1 MNFSQLRAELLA
13 RGFDYL
19 ATGDRDAHYINIAY
33 LELCGLYLWPFL
45 EESATGTAPLAI
57 SDLGTIEAVI
67 DEDLQRELLPVE
79 YRDLLAE
86 YGDLSTSGTPEFYYV
101 ANPSGTLQV
110 ATFPV
115 STNTIGVQFYEVPAE
130 LTGTD
135 TPVVPA
141 RYHDL
146 IVDLAV
152 TKAYRDSDNHGAAE
166 ALQAHVDR
174 RVLQMVNSLFTQQVQ
189 GPDFQQVRGASSDW

>member
-1 MNFSQLRAELLA
+1 MNFTELKTELVA

-19 ATGDRDAHYINIAY
+19 SSTRQGYLVNWAY
-33 LELCGLYLWPFL
+33 LELCGLHQWPFL
-45 EESATGTAPLAI
+45 EESATGVAPLAI
-57 SDLGTIEAVI
+57 SDLGTIETVI
-67 DEDLQRELLPVE
+67 DADRDVELLPVE
-79 YRDLLAE
+79 YRDLVAA
-86 YGDLSTSGTPEFYYV
+86 YGDLSVTGTAEFYYV

-110 ATFPV
+110 ATYPV
-115 STNTIGVQFYEVPAE
+115 STATIGVQYWEVPAE

-141 RYHDL
+141 RFHDV

-152 TKAYRDSDNHGAAE
+152 CRAYRDNDNHAGAE

-174 RVLQMVNSLFTQQVQ
+174 RVLQMVNQQFAQQVQ
-189 GPDFQQVRGASSDW
+189 GPDFQQVRGASLDW

>member
-1 MNFSQLRAELLA
+1 MDFSELVDEVQA

-19 ATGDRDAHYINIAY
+19 SDTRAGRYVNTAY
-33 LELCGLYLWPFL
+33 LELCGLHQWPFL
-45 EESATGTAPLAI
+45 EESAIGTAPLAI

-67 DEDLQRELLPVE
+67 DQDLNRELFPVE
-79 YRDLLAE
+79 YRDLLAA
-86 YGDLSTSGTPEFYYV
+86 YGDLSTTGVAEFYYI
-101 ANPSGTLQV
+101 ANPSGTLTV
-110 ATFPV
+110 ATYPV
-115 STNTIGVQFYEVPAE
+115 TTNTIGVQFWEVPAE

-152 TKAYRDSDNHGAAE
+152 CRAYRDSDNHSAAE

-174 RVLQMVNSLFTQQVQ
+174 RVLQMVNQLFAQQVQ
-189 GPDFQQVRGASSDW
+189 GPDFQQVRGASEDW

>member
-1 MNFSQLRAELLA
+1 MNFAALKTELLA

-19 ATGDRDAHYINIAY
+19 DTTRQGYLINFAY
-33 LELCGLYLWPFL
+33 LELCGLYHWPFL

-67 DEDLQRELLPVE
+67 NADTDEELHPAE
-79 YRDLLAE
+79 YRDLIAQ
-86 YGDLSTSGTPEFYYV
+86 YGDLAADGTPVFYYI

-110 ATFPV
+110 ATYPE
-115 STNTIGVQFYEVPAE
+115 STATIGVQYWEVPPE

-135 TPVVPA
+135 TPLVPD
-141 RYHDL
+141 RFHDL

-152 TKAYRDSDNHGAAE
+152 IRAYRDSDNHAAAE

-174 RVLQMVNSLFTQQVQ
+174 RVLQMVNSLFAQQLQ
-189 GPDFQQVRGASSDW
+189 GPDFQQVRGASEDW